1 MEPVV
6 AVTVMMAVTVV
17 MAVMVAMVMV
27 AMVMVA
33 MAMAVLPPALTRRL
47 GRDRGRHLLHQRE
60 ILHGP
65 GAGSSGE
72 LSAAERHCA
81 CSQSDDQLHTF
92 HR

>member
-17 MAVMVAMVMV
+17 MTVMV

-33 MAMAVLPPALTRRL
+33 MAMAVLPSALTRRL

-65 GAGSSGE
+65 GVGSSGE
-72 LSAAERHCA
+72 LSAAERHRA

>member
-17 MAVMVAMVMV
+17 MAVMV

-47 GRDRGRHLLHQRE
+47 GRDRGRHLLDQRE